1 MTDQLRVGI
10 IGVGWGSMVQVPAF
24 RAAGGYEV
32 AALCSRR
39 ADRVA
44 AAGARLGVED
54 VTTDWQRF
62 VQRPDL
68 DVISVCTPTDL
79 HREQV
84 LGAVGAGKHVLCE
97 KPVALDSGQAAEM
110 ADAAD
115 AAGVATAVCFENR
128 WGRGEAAGLAAGER
142 RPARRALLRAGRHRG
157 RLLPPAAPLMSEWM
171 YRLADGGG
179 YLLGMAS
186 HDIDYLY
193 CLFGVPEA
201 VCADVRATIRVRT
214 RADGSAFEA
223 DADDTASLLLRWRS
237 GRAGR
242 AQPDHDGAAHRLPVP
257 FRGVRQRRDRG
268 DRRDAVRRDGA
279 GRAGRRGRTARTAF
293 SDAGGQ
299 RPRRHPRDRAAER
312 ADPGAR
318 AHARAVAAFGA
329 RLGGTV
335 ASADGSGAAPRVPT
349 LRDGLVVQ
357 RVIDAAR
364 RSSDG
369 AGWVSLLDDRVT
381 GRLRDWA
388 PAQCSRSVTGGDDV
402 VAEQVALGL
411 VQVTPP

>member
-1 MTDQLRVGI
+1 MTDQLRVGV

-44 AAGARLGVED
+44 AAGERLGVED
-54 VTTDWQRF
+54 VSTDWERF
-62 VQRPDL
+62 VRRPDL
-68 DVISVCTPTDL
+68 DIISVCTPTDL

-84 LGAVGAGKHVLCE
+84 LGAIGAGKHVLCE

-128 WGRGEAAGLAAGER
+128 WGREKLAVWREVSEGLLGSPYFARVAIAADYFHPVR
-142 RPARRALLRAGRHRG
+142 
-157 RLLPPAAPLMSEWM
+157 PLMSEWM

-201 VCADVRATIRVRT
+201 VCADVRATIPVRT
-214 RADGSAFEA
+214 RADGSAFSA
-223 DADDTASLLLRWRS
+223 DADDTASLLLRWDS
-237 GRAGR
+237 GVRALISLTTVGLHTGSRYRFEAFGSDGTAEIDGTVFGGAVRAGR
-242 AQPDHDGAAHRLPVP
+242 AGEEGLRELSLSDAAVSDPSAIPATGRRSAPIRALALMLERWLPQVRGTEGTGAAVP
-257 FRGVRQRRDRG
+257 
-268 DRRDAVRRDGA
+268 
-279 GRAGRRGRTARTAF
+279 
-293 SDAGGQ
+293 DAGYG
-299 RPRRHPRDRAAER
+299 PT
-312 ADPGAR
+312 PG
-318 AHARAVAAFGA
+318 
-329 RLGGTV
+329 
-335 ASADGSGAAPRVPT
+335 VPT

-369 AGWVSLLDDRVT
+369 AGWVSLQ
-381 GRLRDWA
+381 A
-388 PAQCSRSVTGGDDV
+388 
-402 VAEQVALGL
+402 
-411 VQVTPP
+411 

>member
-1 MTDQLRVGI
+1 MTDQLRVGV

-39 ADRVA
+39 AERA
-44 AAGARLGVED
+44 AEAGARLGIED
-54 VTTDWQRF
+54 VSTDWEQF
-62 VQRPDL
+62 VRRPDL
-68 DVISVCTPTDL
+68 DIISVCTPTDL

-84 LGAVGAGKHVLCE
+84 LGAIGAGKHVLCE
-97 KPVALDSGQAAEM
+97 KPVALDTVQAAEM

-128 WGRGEAAGLAAGER
+128 WGREKLAVWRQIGDGLLGSPYFARVAIAADYFHPSR
-142 RPARRALLRAGRHRG
+142 
-157 RLLPPAAPLMSEWM
+157 PLMSEWM

-201 VCADVRATIRVRT
+201 VCADVRATIPRRT
-214 RADGSAFEA
+214 RADGSEFAA
-223 DADDTASLLLRWRS
+223 DADDTASVLLRWSS
-237 GRAGR
+237 GVGASISLTTVGLHTGSRYRFEAFGSGGTADIDGTVFGGTVRAGR
-242 AQPDHDGAAHRLPVP
+242 AGEAGLREVALSDE
-257 FRGVRQRRDRG
+257 
-268 DRRDAVRRDGA
+268 AVSDPSA
-279 GRAGRRGRTARTAF
+279 IPATGRRSAPIRALALMLERWLPAVGG
-293 SDAGGQ
+293 SAG
-299 RPRRHPRDRAAER
+299 PAS
-312 ADPGAR
+312 
-318 AHARAVAAFGA
+318 
-329 RLGGTV
+329 
-335 ASADGSGAAPRVPT
+335 SADVSGLGPSVPT

-369 AGWVSLLDDRVT
+369 AGWVSLQ
-381 GRLRDWA
+381 A
-388 PAQCSRSVTGGDDV
+388 
-402 VAEQVALGL
+402 
-411 VQVTPP
+411 

>member
-1 MTDQLRVGI
+1 MTDQLRVGV

-44 AAGARLGVED
+44 AAGERLGVED
-54 VTTDWQRF
+54 VSTDWERF
-62 VQRPDL
+62 VRRPDL
-68 DVISVCTPTDL
+68 DIISVCTPTDL

-84 LGAVGAGKHVLCE
+84 LGAIGAGKHVLCE

-128 WGRGEAAGLAAGER
+128 WGREKLAVWREVSEGLLGSPYFARVAIAADYFHPVR
-142 RPARRALLRAGRHRG
+142 
-157 RLLPPAAPLMSEWM
+157 PLMSEWM

-201 VCADVRATIRVRT
+201 VCADVRATIPVRT
-214 RADGSAFEA
+214 RADGSAFSA
-223 DADDTASLLLRWRS
+223 DADDTASLLLRWDS
-237 GRAGR
+237 GVRALISLTTVGLHSGSRYRFEAFGSDGTAEIDGTVFGGAVRAGR
-242 AQPDHDGAAHRLPVP
+242 AGEEGLRELSLSDAAVSDPSAIPATGRRSAPIRALALMLERWLPQVRGAEGTGAAAP
-257 FRGVRQRRDRG
+257 
-268 DRRDAVRRDGA
+268 
-279 GRAGRRGRTARTAF
+279 
-293 SDAGGQ
+293 DAGYG
-299 RPRRHPRDRAAER
+299 PT
-312 ADPGAR
+312 PG
-318 AHARAVAAFGA
+318 
-329 RLGGTV
+329 
-335 ASADGSGAAPRVPT
+335 VPT
-349 LRDGLVVQ
+349 LGDGLVVQ

-369 AGWVSLLDDRVT
+369 AGWVSLQ
-381 GRLRDWA
+381 A
-388 PAQCSRSVTGGDDV
+388 
-402 VAEQVALGL
+402 
-411 VQVTPP
+411 

>member
-1 MTDQLRVGI
+1 MTDQLRVGV

-44 AAGARLGVED
+44 AAGERLGVED
-54 VTTDWQRF
+54 VSTDWERF
-62 VQRPDL
+62 VRRPDL
-68 DVISVCTPTDL
+68 DIISVCTPTDL
-79 HREQV
+79 HRAQV
-84 LGAVGAGKHVLCE
+84 LGAIGAGKHVLCE

-128 WGRGEAAGLAAGER
+128 WGREKLAVWREVSEGLLGSPYFARVAIAADYFHPVR
-142 RPARRALLRAGRHRG
+142 
-157 RLLPPAAPLMSEWM
+157 PLMSEWM

-201 VCADVRATIRVRT
+201 VCADVRATIPVRT
-214 RADGSAFEA
+214 RADGSAFSA
-223 DADDTASLLLRWRS
+223 DADDTASLLLRWES
-237 GRAGR
+237 GVRALISLTTVGLHSGSRYRFEAFGSGGTAEIDGTVFGGAVRAGR
-242 AQPDHDGAAHRLPVP
+242 VGEEGLRELSLS
-257 FRGVRQRRDRG
+257 
-268 DRRDAVRRDGA
+268 DASVSDPSA
-279 GRAGRRGRTARTAF
+279 IPATGRRSAPIRALALMLERWLPQVRG
-293 SDAGGQ
+293 SGGT
-299 RPRRHPRDRAAER
+299 
-312 ADPGAR
+312 G
-318 AHARAVAAFGA
+318 VAAPYAGYSPTP
-329 RLGGTV
+329 G
-335 ASADGSGAAPRVPT
+335 VPT

-369 AGWVSLLDDRVT
+369 AGWVSLQ
-381 GRLRDWA
+381 A
-388 PAQCSRSVTGGDDV
+388 
-402 VAEQVALGL
+402 
-411 VQVTPP
+411 

>member
-10 IGVGWGSMVQVPAF
+10 IGVGWGSMVQLPAF

-39 ADRVA
+39 AERVA
-44 AAGARLGVED
+44 AAGTRWGIED

-68 DVISVCTPTDL
+68 DVISVCTPTSM

-84 LGAVGAGKHVLCE
+84 LGAVRAGKHVLCE
-97 KPVALDSGQAAEM
+97 KPVALTSDQASEM
-110 ADAAD
+110 ADAAH

-128 WGRGEAAGLAAGER
+128 WGREKLPVWRHISAGLLGEPYFARVAIAADYFHPTR
-142 RPARRALLRAGRHRG
+142 
-157 RLLPPAAPLMSEWM
+157 PLMSEWM

-201 VCADVRATIRVRT
+201 VCADVRATVGVRT
-214 RADGSAFEA
+214 RPDGSAFDA
-223 DADDTASLLLRWRS
+223 DADDTVSLLLRWRS
-237 GRAGR
+237 GVRATLSLTTMGLHTGSRYRFEAFGSGGTAEIDGTLFSGAVRAGGADEDGLGELPLSDSPVGGDAAAIPATGRRSAPIR
-242 AQPDHDGAAHRLPVP
+242 ALALMLEQWLPVLRGETGGAA
-257 FRGVRQRRDRG
+257 VR
-268 DRRDAVRRDGA
+268 A
-279 GRAGRRGRTARTAF
+279 
-293 SDAGGQ
+293 
-299 RPRRHPRDRAAER
+299 
-312 ADPGAR
+312 
-318 AHARAVAAFGA
+318 
-329 RLGGTV
+329 
-335 ASADGSGAAPRVPT
+335 AAPRVPT

-357 RVIDAAR
+357 RIMDAAR

-369 AGWVSLLDDRVT
+369 AGWVSLL
-381 GRLRDWA
+381 A
-388 PAQCSRSVTGGDDV
+388 PRAGTAGAPSAAGP
-402 VAEQVALGL
+402 
-411 VQVTPP
+411 TP

>member
-1 MTDQLRVGI
+1 MTDQLRVGV
-10 IGVGWGSMVQVPAF
+10 IGVGWGALVQVPAF

-39 ADRVA
+39 AERA
-44 AAGARLGVED
+44 AEAGARLGIED
-54 VTTDWQRF
+54 VSTDWEQF
-62 VQRPDL
+62 VSRPDL
-68 DVISVCTPTDL
+68 DIISVCTPTDL

-84 LGAVGAGKHVLCE
+84 LAAIGAGKHVLCE

-128 WGRGEAAGLAAGER
+128 WGREKLAVWRQIGDGLLGSPYFARVAIAADYFHPSR
-142 RPARRALLRAGRHRG
+142 
-157 RLLPPAAPLMSEWM
+157 PLMSEWM

-201 VCADVRATIRVRT
+201 VCADVRATIPTRT
-214 RADGSAFEA
+214 RADGSEFTA
-223 DADDTASLLLRWRS
+223 DADDTASLLLRWSS
-237 GRAGR
+237 GVGASISLTTVGLHTGSRYRFEAFGSAGTAEIDGTVFGGTVRAGR
-242 AQPDHDGAAHRLPVP
+242 AGEEGLRELALTDAAVSDPSAIP
-257 FRGVRQRRDRG
+257 
-268 DRRDAVRRDGA
+268 AT
-279 GRAGRRGRTARTAF
+279 GRRSAPIRALALMLERWLPSVGGPAA
-293 SDAGGQ
+293 AG
-299 RPRRHPRDRAAER
+299 PAPAADESG
-312 ADPGAR
+312 PGP
-318 AHARAVAAFGA
+318 
-329 RLGGTV
+329 
-335 ASADGSGAAPRVPT
+335 SVPT

-369 AGWVSLLDDRVT
+369 AGWVSLQ
-381 GRLRDWA
+381 A
-388 PAQCSRSVTGGDDV
+388 
-402 VAEQVALGL
+402 
-411 VQVTPP
+411 

>member
-1 MTDQLRVGI
+1 MTDQLRVGV

-39 ADRVA
+39 AERA
-44 AAGARLGVED
+44 AEAGARLGIED
-54 VTTDWQRF
+54 VSTDWERF
-62 VQRPDL
+62 VRRPDL

-84 LGAVGAGKHVLCE
+84 LGAISAGKHVLCE

-128 WGRGEAAGLAAGER
+128 WGREKLAVWRQVSQGLLGSPYFARVAIAADYFHPVR
-142 RPARRALLRAGRHRG
+142 
-157 RLLPPAAPLMSEWM
+157 PLMSEWM

-201 VCADVRATIRVRT
+201 VCADVRTTIPVRS
-214 RADGSAFEA
+214 RADGSAFAA
-223 DADDTASLLLRWRS
+223 DADDTASLLLRWCS
-237 GRAGR
+237 GVRALISLTTVGLHTGSRYRFEAFGSEGTAEIDGTVFGGTVRAGR
-242 AQPDHDGAAHRLPVP
+242 AGEDGLRELALGDEAVSDPSAIPATGRRSAPIRALALMLEQWLPSVRGSAAAGAA
-257 FRGVRQRRDRG
+257 
-268 DRRDAVRRDGA
+268 
-279 GRAGRRGRTARTAF
+279 
-293 SDAGGQ
+293 GG
-299 RPRRHPRDRAAER
+299 
-312 ADPGAR
+312 
-318 AHARAVAAFGA
+318 
-329 RLGGTV
+329 
-335 ASADGSGAAPRVPT
+335 GSGLAPSVPT

-369 AGWVSLLDDRVT
+369 AGWVSPQ
-381 GRLRDWA
+381 A
-388 PAQCSRSVTGGDDV
+388 
-402 VAEQVALGL
+402 
-411 VQVTPP
+411 

>member
-1 MTDQLRVGI
+1 MTDQLRVGV

-39 ADRVA
+39 AERA
-44 AAGARLGVED
+44 AEAGARLGIED
-54 VTTDWQRF
+54 VSTDWERF
-62 VQRPDL
+62 VRRPDL

-84 LGAVGAGKHVLCE
+84 LGAIGAGKHVLCE

-128 WGRGEAAGLAAGER
+128 WGREKLAVWRQVSEGLLGSPYFARVAIAADYFHPIR
-142 RPARRALLRAGRHRG
+142 
-157 RLLPPAAPLMSEWM
+157 PLMSEWM

-193 CLFGVPEA
+193 CLFGAPEA
-201 VCADVRATIRVRT
+201 VCADVRATIPART
-214 RADGSAFEA
+214 RADGSAFAA
-223 DADDTASLLLRWRS
+223 DADDTASLLLRWPS
-237 GRAGR
+237 GVRASISLTTVGLHTGSRYRFEAFGSDGTAEIDGTVFGGTVRAGR
-242 AQPDHDGAAHRLPVP
+242 AGEDGLRELALTDA
-257 FRGVRQRRDRG
+257 
-268 DRRDAVRRDGA
+268 AVRVPSAIPATGRRSAPIRALALMLEQWLPSVRGSAGA
-279 GRAGRRGRTARTAF
+279 GT
-293 SDAGGQ
+293 AGGG
-299 RPRRHPRDRAAER
+299 RE
-312 ADPGAR
+312 
-318 AHARAVAAFGA
+318 
-329 RLGGTV
+329 
-335 ASADGSGAAPRVPT
+335 AAPTVPT

-369 AGWVSLLDDRVT
+369 AGWVSPQ
-381 GRLRDWA
+381 A
-388 PAQCSRSVTGGDDV
+388 
-402 VAEQVALGL
+402 
-411 VQVTPP
+411 

>member
-10 IGVGWGSMVQVPAF
+10 IGVGWGSMVQLPAF

-39 ADRVA
+39 AERVT
-44 AAGARLGVED
+44 AAGTRWGIED

-68 DVISVCTPTDL
+68 DVISVCTPTNM

-84 LGAVGAGKHVLCE
+84 LGAIRAGKHVLCE
-97 KPVALDSGQAAEM
+97 KPVALTSDQASEMTDAAE
-110 ADAAD
+110 

-128 WGRGEAAGLAAGER
+128 WGREKLAVWRQISAGLLGEPYFARVAIAADYFH
-142 RPARRALLRAGRHRG
+142 PAR
-157 RLLPPAAPLMSEWM
+157 PLMSEWM

-201 VCADVRATIRVRT
+201 VCADVRATVGVRT
-214 RADGSAFEA
+214 RPDGSAFDA
-223 DADDTASLLLRWRS
+223 DADDTVSLLLRWRS
-237 GRAGR
+237 GVRATLSLTTMGVHTGSRYRFEAFGSGGTAEIDGTLFSGTVRSGMADEDGLGELQLSDSPVGGDAAAIPATGR
-242 AQPDHDGAAHRLPVP
+242 RSAPIRALALMLEQWLPVLRGETGGAAV
-257 FRGVRQRRDRG
+257 
-268 DRRDAVRRDGA
+268 
-279 GRAGRRGRTARTAF
+279 
-293 SDAGGQ
+293 
-299 RPRRHPRDRAAER
+299 RAA
-312 ADPGAR
+312 
-318 AHARAVAAFGA
+318 
-329 RLGGTV
+329 
-335 ASADGSGAAPRVPT
+335 APSVPT

-357 RVIDAAR
+357 QIMDAAR

-369 AGWVSLLDDRVT
+369 AGWVSLLALRAGTTDVPRAG
-381 GRLRDWA
+381 GRHRIT
-388 PAQCSRSVTGGDDV
+388 RSS
-402 VAEQVALGL
+402 
-411 VQVTPP
+411 PSS

>member
-1 MTDQLRVGI
+1 MTDQLRVGV

-39 ADRVA
+39 AERA
-44 AAGARLGVED
+44 AEAGGRLGIED
-54 VTTDWQRF
+54 VSTDWEQF
-62 VQRPDL
+62 VRRPDL
-68 DVISVCTPTDL
+68 DIISVCTPTDL

-84 LGAVGAGKHVLCE
+84 LGAIGPGKHVLCE
-97 KPVALDSGQAAEM
+97 KPVALDPGQAAEM

-128 WGRGEAAGLAAGER
+128 WGREKLAVWRQIGDGLLGSPYFARVAIAADYFHPSR
-142 RPARRALLRAGRHRG
+142 
-157 RLLPPAAPLMSEWM
+157 PLMSEWM

-201 VCADVRATIRVRT
+201 VCADVRATIPRRT
-214 RADGSAFEA
+214 RDDGSEFAA
-223 DADDTASLLLRWRS
+223 DADDTASLLLRWSS
-237 GRAGR
+237 GVGASISLTTVGLHTGSRYRFEAFGSGGTAEIDGTVFGGTVRAGR
-242 AQPDHDGAAHRLPVP
+242 AGEKGLRELAL
-257 FRGVRQRRDRG
+257 G
-268 DRRDAVRRDGA
+268 DEAVSDPSA
-279 GRAGRRGRTARTAF
+279 IPATGRRSAPIRALALMLERWLPSVLG
-293 SDAGGQ
+293 SAG
-299 RPRRHPRDRAAER
+299 PASV
-312 ADPGAR
+312 ADESGPG
-318 AHARAVAAFGA
+318 
-329 RLGGTV
+329 
-335 ASADGSGAAPRVPT
+335 PRVPT

-369 AGWVSLLDDRVT
+369 AGWVSLQ
-381 GRLRDWA
+381 A
-388 PAQCSRSVTGGDDV
+388 
-402 VAEQVALGL
+402 
-411 VQVTPP
+411 

>member
-1 MTDQLRVGI
+1 MTDQLRVGV

-39 ADRVA
+39 AERA
-44 AAGARLGVED
+44 AEAGARLGIED
-54 VTTDWQRF
+54 VSTDWEQF
-62 VQRPDL
+62 VRRPDL
-68 DVISVCTPTDL
+68 DIISVCTPTDL

-84 LGAVGAGKHVLCE
+84 LGAIGAGKHVLCE
-97 KPVALDSGQAAEM
+97 KPVALDPGQAAEM

-128 WGRGEAAGLAAGER
+128 WGREKLALWRQIGDGLLGSPYFARVAIAADYFHPSR
-142 RPARRALLRAGRHRG
+142 
-157 RLLPPAAPLMSEWM
+157 PLMSEWM

-201 VCADVRATIRVRT
+201 VCADVRATIPTRT
-214 RADGSAFEA
+214 RADGSEFAA
-223 DADDTASLLLRWRS
+223 DADDTASVLLRWSS
-237 GRAGR
+237 GVGASISLTTVGLHTGSRYRFEAFGSGGTAEIDGTVFGGTVRAGR
-242 AQPDHDGAAHRLPVP
+242 AGEEGLRELALSDAAVSDPSAIPATGRRSAPIRALALMLERWLPSVGGPAAPVP
-257 FRGVRQRRDRG
+257 
-268 DRRDAVRRDGA
+268 
-279 GRAGRRGRTARTAF
+279 
-293 SDAGGQ
+293 
-299 RPRRHPRDRAAER
+299 AADESG
-312 ADPGAR
+312 PG
-318 AHARAVAAFGA
+318 
-329 RLGGTV
+329 
-335 ASADGSGAAPRVPT
+335 PRVPT

-369 AGWVSLLDDRVT
+369 AGWVSLQ
-381 GRLRDWA
+381 A
-388 PAQCSRSVTGGDDV
+388 
-402 VAEQVALGL
+402 
-411 VQVTPP
+411 

>member
-1 MTDQLRVGI
+1 MGV

-39 ADRVA
+39 AERA
-44 AAGARLGVED
+44 AQAGARLGIED
-54 VTTDWQRF
+54 VSTDWERF
-62 VQRPDL
+62 VRRPDL

-84 LGAVGAGKHVLCE
+84 LGAISAGKHVLCE

-128 WGRGEAAGLAAGER
+128 WGREKLAVWRQVSEGLLGSPYYARVAIAADYFHPVR
-142 RPARRALLRAGRHRG
+142 
-157 RLLPPAAPLMSEWM
+157 PLMSEWM

-201 VCADVRATIRVRT
+201 VCADVHATIPTRT
-214 RADGSAFEA
+214 RADGSAFAA
-223 DADDTASLLLRWRS
+223 DADDTASLLLRWSS
-237 GRAGR
+237 GVRASISLTTVGLHTGSRYRFEAFGSDGTAEIDGTVFGGTVRAGR
-242 AQPDHDGAAHRLPVP
+242 AGEDGLRELSLDDAAVSGDASAIPSTGRRSAPIRALALMLERWLPAL
-257 FRGVRQRRDRG
+257 RGPAGPVDTG
-268 DRRDAVRRDGA
+268 SVGA
-279 GRAGRRGRTARTAF
+279 GPVDTGAGDDGR
-293 SDAGGQ
+293 
-299 RPRRHPRDRAAER
+299 
-312 ADPGAR
+312 
-318 AHARAVAAFGA
+318 
-329 RLGGTV
+329 
-335 ASADGSGAAPRVPT
+335 GSGPSVPT

-369 AGWVSLLDDRVT
+369 AGWVPLQ
-381 GRLRDWA
+381 
-388 PAQCSRSVTGGDDV
+388 P
-402 VAEQVALGL
+402 
-411 VQVTPP
+411 

>member
-1 MTDQLRVGI
+1 MTDQLRVGV
-10 IGVGWGSMVQVPAF
+10 IGVGWGAMVQVPAF

-39 ADRVA
+39 AERA
-44 AAGARLGVED
+44 TEAGARLGIED
-54 VTTDWQRF
+54 VSTDWERF
-62 VQRPDL
+62 VGRPDL
-68 DVISVCTPTDL
+68 DIISVCTPTDL

-84 LGAVGAGKHVLCE
+84 LGAISAGKHVLCE

-128 WGRGEAAGLAAGER
+128 WGREKLAVWREIGEGLLGSPYFARVAIAADYFHPSR
-142 RPARRALLRAGRHRG
+142 
-157 RLLPPAAPLMSEWM
+157 PLMSEWM

-201 VCADVRATIRVRT
+201 VCADVHATIPTRT
-214 RADGSAFEA
+214 RADGSAFAA
-223 DADDTASLLLRWRS
+223 DADDTASLLLRWSS
-237 GRAGR
+237 GVRASISLTTVGLHTGSRYRFEAFGSGGTAEIDGTVFGGTVRAGR
-242 AQPDHDGAAHRLPVP
+242 TGEEGLRELALTDAAVSNPSAIP
-257 FRGVRQRRDRG
+257 
-268 DRRDAVRRDGA
+268 AT
-279 GRAGRRGRTARTAF
+279 GRRSAPIRALALMLERWLP
-293 SDAGGQ
+293 SVGG
-299 RPRRHPRDRAAER
+299 P
-312 ADPGAR
+312 
-318 AHARAVAAFGA
+318 
-329 RLGGTV
+329 
-335 ASADGSGAAPRVPT
+335 AAPAPTADESGPGPSVPT

-369 AGWVSLLDDRVT
+369 AGWVSLQ
-381 GRLRDWA
+381 A
-388 PAQCSRSVTGGDDV
+388 
-402 VAEQVALGL
+402 
-411 VQVTPP
+411 

>member
-1 MTDQLRVGI
+1 MTDQLRVGV

-44 AAGARLGVED
+44 AAGERLGVED
-54 VTTDWQRF
+54 VSTDWERF
-62 VQRPDL
+62 VRRPDL
-68 DVISVCTPTDL
+68 DIISVCTPTDL

-84 LGAVGAGKHVLCE
+84 LGAIGAGKHVLCE

-128 WGRGEAAGLAAGER
+128 WGREKLAVWREVSEGLLGSPYFARVAIAADYFHPVR
-142 RPARRALLRAGRHRG
+142 
-157 RLLPPAAPLMSEWM
+157 PLMSEWM

-201 VCADVRATIRVRT
+201 VCADVRATIPVRT
-214 RADGSAFEA
+214 RADGSAFSA
-223 DADDTASLLLRWRS
+223 DADDTASLLLRWDS
-237 GRAGR
+237 GVRAAISLTTVGLHSGSRYRFEAFGSGGTAEIDGTVFGGTVRAGR
-242 AQPDHDGAAHRLPVP
+242 AGEEGLRELPLSDAAVSDPSAIPATGRRSAPIRALALMLERWLPQVRGAEGTGAAAP
-257 FRGVRQRRDRG
+257 
-268 DRRDAVRRDGA
+268 
-279 GRAGRRGRTARTAF
+279 
-293 SDAGGQ
+293 DAGYGLT
-299 RPRRHPRDRAAER
+299 
-312 ADPGAR
+312 PG
-318 AHARAVAAFGA
+318 
-329 RLGGTV
+329 
-335 ASADGSGAAPRVPT
+335 VPT

-369 AGWVSLLDDRVT
+369 AGWVSLQ
-381 GRLRDWA
+381 A
-388 PAQCSRSVTGGDDV
+388 
-402 VAEQVALGL
+402 
-411 VQVTPP
+411 

>member
-1 MTDQLRVGI
+1 MTDQLRVGV
-10 IGVGWGSMVQVPAF
+10 IGVGWGALVQVPAF

-39 ADRVA
+39 AERA
-44 AAGARLGVED
+44 AEAGARLGIED
-54 VTTDWQRF
+54 VSTDWEQF
-62 VQRPDL
+62 VSRPDL
-68 DVISVCTPTDL
+68 DIISVCTPTDL

-84 LGAVGAGKHVLCE
+84 LAAIGAGKHVLCE

-128 WGRGEAAGLAAGER
+128 WGREKLAVWRQIGDGLLGSPYFARVAIAADYFHPSR
-142 RPARRALLRAGRHRG
+142 
-157 RLLPPAAPLMSEWM
+157 PLMSEWM

-201 VCADVRATIRVRT
+201 VCADVHATIPRRT
-214 RADGSAFEA
+214 RADGSEFTA
-223 DADDTASLLLRWRS
+223 DADDTASLLLRWSS
-237 GRAGR
+237 GVGASISLTTVGLHTGSRYRFEAFGSAGTAEIDGTVFGGTVRAGR
-242 AQPDHDGAAHRLPVP
+242 AGEEGLRELALTDAAVSDPSAIP
-257 FRGVRQRRDRG
+257 
-268 DRRDAVRRDGA
+268 AT
-279 GRAGRRGRTARTAF
+279 GRRSAPIRALALMLERWLP
-293 SDAGGQ
+293 SVGGS
-299 RPRRHPRDRAAER
+299 PAPAPA
-312 ADPGAR
+312 
-318 AHARAVAAFGA
+318 
-329 RLGGTV
+329 
-335 ASADGSGAAPRVPT
+335 ADGSGTGPSVPT

-369 AGWVSLLDDRVT
+369 AGWVSLQ
-381 GRLRDWA
+381 A
-388 PAQCSRSVTGGDDV
+388 
-402 VAEQVALGL
+402 
-411 VQVTPP
+411 

>member
-1 MTDQLRVGI
+1 MTDQLRVGV

-39 ADRVA
+39 AERA
-44 AAGARLGVED
+44 AEAGARLGIED
-54 VTTDWQRF
+54 VSTDWERF
-62 VQRPDL
+62 VRRSDL

-84 LGAVGAGKHVLCE
+84 LGAIGAGKHVLCE

-110 ADAAD
+110 AGAAD

-128 WGRGEAAGLAAGER
+128 WGREKLTVWRQVNEGLLGSPYFARVAIAADYFHPVR
-142 RPARRALLRAGRHRG
+142 
-157 RLLPPAAPLMSEWM
+157 PLMSEWM

-193 CLFGVPEA
+193 CLFGLPEA
-201 VCADVRATIRVRT
+201 VCADVRTTVPART
-214 RADGSAFEA
+214 RADGSTFTA
-223 DADDTASLLLRWRS
+223 DADDTASLLLRWSS
-237 GRAGR
+237 GMRALISLTTVGLHTGSRYCFEAFGSEGTAEIDGTVFGGTVRAGR
-242 AQPDHDGAAHRLPVP
+242 AGEDGLRELALSDAPVGDPSAIPATGRRSAPIRALALMLEQWLPSVRGLSAAGAA
-257 FRGVRQRRDRG
+257 
-268 DRRDAVRRDGA
+268 
-279 GRAGRRGRTARTAF
+279 
-293 SDAGGQ
+293 
-299 RPRRHPRDRAAER
+299 
-312 ADPGAR
+312 
-318 AHARAVAAFGA
+318 
-329 RLGGTV
+329 
-335 ASADGSGAAPRVPT
+335 GSGSGLAPSVPT

-369 AGWVSLLDDRVT
+369 AGWVSLQ
-381 GRLRDWA
+381 A
-388 PAQCSRSVTGGDDV
+388 
-402 VAEQVALGL
+402 
-411 VQVTPP
+411 

>member
-39 ADRVA
+39 AERVTE
-44 AAGARLGVED
+44 AGARLGVQD
-54 VTTDWQRF
+54 VSTDWEQF
-62 VQRPDL
+62 VRRPDL
-68 DVISVCTPTDL
+68 DIISVCTPTDL

-84 LGAVGAGKHVLCE
+84 LGAVRAGKHVLCE
-97 KPVALDSGQAAEM
+97 KPVALDPAQAAEM

-128 WGRGEAAGLAAGER
+128 WGREKLAVWRQVSEGLLGSPYFARVAIAADYFHPVR
-142 RPARRALLRAGRHRG
+142 
-157 RLLPPAAPLMSEWM
+157 PLMSEWM

-201 VCADVRATIRVRT
+201 VCADVRTTIPVRA
-214 RADGSAFEA
+214 RADGSQFAA
-223 DADDTASLLLRWRS
+223 DADDTASLLLRWAS
-237 GRAGR
+237 GVSASISLTTVGLHSGSRYRFEAFGSGGTAEIDGTVFGGTVRAGR
-242 AQPDHDGAAHRLPVP
+242 AGEEGLRELTLTDAAVSDPAAIPATGRRAAPIRALALMLEQWLPSV
-257 FRGVRQRRDRG
+257 RG
-268 DRRDAVRRDGA
+268 DAGTAGPAPGA
-279 GRAGRRGRTARTAF
+279 G
-293 SDAGGQ
+293 
-299 RPRRHPRDRAAER
+299 H
-312 ADPGAR
+312 
-318 AHARAVAAFGA
+318 
-329 RLGGTV
+329 
-335 ASADGSGAAPRVPT
+335 GAAPAVPT

-369 AGWVSLLDDRVT
+369 AGWVSLQ
-381 GRLRDWA
+381 A
-388 PAQCSRSVTGGDDV
+388 
-402 VAEQVALGL
+402 
-411 VQVTPP
+411 

>member
-39 ADRVA
+39 AERVEE
-44 AAGARLGVED
+44 AGARLGVED
-54 VTTDWQRF
+54 VSTDWERF
-62 VQRPDL
+62 VRRPDL

-84 LGAVGAGKHVLCE
+84 LGAIGAGKHVLCE

-128 WGRGEAAGLAAGER
+128 WGREKLAVWREVSEGLLGSPYFARVAIAADYFHPVR
-142 RPARRALLRAGRHRG
+142 
-157 RLLPPAAPLMSEWM
+157 PLMSEWM

-201 VCADVRATIRVRT
+201 VCADVRATIPVRT
-214 RADGSAFEA
+214 RADGSAFAA
-223 DADDTASLLLRWRS
+223 DADDTASLLLRWSS
-237 GRAGR
+237 GVRATVSLTTVGLHSGSRYRFEAFGSGGTAEIDGTVFGGTVRAGR
-242 AQPDHDGAAHRLPVP
+242 AGEEGLTELSLSDAAVCDPSAIPATGRRSAPIRALALLLERWLPQ
-257 FRGVRQRRDRG
+257 VR
-268 DRRDAVRRDGA
+268 GA
-279 GRAGRRGRTARTAF
+279 GATGAL
-293 SDAGGQ
+293 
-299 RPRRHPRDRAAER
+299 AA
-312 ADPGAR
+312 DTGYGPTPG
-318 AHARAVAAFGA
+318 
-329 RLGGTV
+329 
-335 ASADGSGAAPRVPT
+335 VPT

-369 AGWVSLLDDRVT
+369 AGWVSLQ
-381 GRLRDWA
+381 A
-388 PAQCSRSVTGGDDV
+388 
-402 VAEQVALGL
+402 
-411 VQVTPP
+411 